1 MGGTGK
7 DPMKSP
13 TSVLHT
19 ALLDSAHDP
28 VFYRAVSGSR
38 TELILKQWFDGGFVF

>member
-1 MGGTGK
+1 MGGTGR
-7 DPMKSP
+7 DPRKSP

-19 ALLDSAHDP
+19 VLLDSAHDP
-28 VFYRAVSGSR
+28 VFCRVISGSS